1 MSEHDSTSRDA
12 GASQPQPGTPQP
24 GTPQPGTTKR
34 RRFMTGLVAGGV
46 LGGLMATAIGAW
58 SSNHGGPGGWQGGGR
73 WCRGAA
79 SPEAQRERAEFAT
92 DWVLNKVN
100 ATDEQRARIKA
111 IVATTLQDLTP
122 ARDEHRQHR
131 EAFLVALTQPSVDRA
146 SLEDLRRAELQLAES
161 ASQRIVTALAEVADV
176 LTPEQRA
183 ELVKM
188 AQRWKQ

>member
-1 MSEHDSTSRDA
+1 
-12 GASQPQPGTPQP
+12 
-24 GTPQPGTTKR
+24 
-34 RRFMTGLVAGGV
+34 MTGLVAGGV

-58 SSNHGGPGGWQGGGR
+58 SGNHGGPGGWQGGSGR

-111 IVATTLQDLTP
+111 IIATTLQDLAA

-131 EAFLVALTQPSVDRA
+131 DAFLTALTEPNVDRA
-146 SLEDLRRAELQLAES
+146 SLEDLRRAELQLADS
-161 ASQRIVTALAEVADV
+161 ASQRIVTALAEAADV

-188 AQRWKQ
+188 AQRWRH

>member
-12 GASQPQPGTPQP
+12 GASQPQTGTPQA
-24 GTPQPGTTKR
+24 GTTRR
-34 RRFMTGLVAGGV
+34 RRFVTGLVAGGV

-58 SSNHGGPGGWQGGGR
+58 SSNHGGPGGWHGGGR
-73 WCRGAA
+73 WCRGTA
-79 SPEAQRERAEFAT
+79 SPEAQRERAEFAI

-100 ATDEQRARIKA
+100 ATDEQRARIKT
-111 IVATTLQDLTP
+111 IVATTLQELAP

-146 SLEDLRRAELQLAES
+146 SLEDLRRAELQLAEG

-188 AQRWKQ
+188 AQRWRH